1 MTETSGRERAGYN
14 NDYYQSHDIKYAER
28 ESLVKNPNVDRKV
41 KKKLRNS
48 LVFVLRIILESEKNH
63 KSNKVQK

>member
-28 ESLVKNPNVDRKV
+28 ESLVKNPNVDRK
-41 KKKLRNS
+41 KKLRNS
-48 LVFVLRIILESEKNH
+48 LIFVLRIILESEKNH
-63 KSNKVQK
+63 KNNKVQK